1 MTCIICLCG
10 GSTFSYYLCLCTAQ
24 DVPVEVCISFG
35 GETLVDPYINV
46 DWNVSCMLNMTLQND
61 HI

>member
-1 MTCIICLCG
+1 MFIALPYDLYNL
-10 GSTFSYYLCLCTAQ
+10 FYVEVVHAYSYYLCLCTAQ

-46 DWNVSCMLNMTLQND
+46 DWNVS
-61 HI
+61 